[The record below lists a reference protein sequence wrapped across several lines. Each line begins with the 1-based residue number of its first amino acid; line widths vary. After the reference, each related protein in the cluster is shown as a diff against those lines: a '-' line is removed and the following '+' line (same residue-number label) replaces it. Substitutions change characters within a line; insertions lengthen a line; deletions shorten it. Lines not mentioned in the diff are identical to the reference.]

1 MIFDWKLND
10 WICCFLYIYMCSI
23 PLGRWSAG
31 FSTWIFTRCLNINF
45 IFFIVFFLRCFSNLR
60 FLAYSCRLALA
71 SESNDMWLIRRQRC
85 VGQVTEKWELARSL
99 LNYINSNL
107 YYSTFYY
114 QTRLVSSLMDFIFCS
129 HSFRSDFFLIVW
141 FSLSLIGI
149 IICSDIAWTS
159 RSHDT
164 NGQYTSLVSSNKF
177 GSGRVRR
184 YSISSLCTAHR
195 RYQIHF
201 LCELHR
207 SAGVRTER
215 ERETGRD
222 GTTNNDQSSSGSER
236 KKY

>member
-1 MIFDWKLND
+1 MMLSLHLLAFFHSFLRFPHPPDALRLFLSSSRWLFSTSTGGESVTHNSTRGRWTESKKKSISSSLVRLFFLPFLSPASDKHPSRSSRQEIEKWSRWYSIENWMIEFVVF
-10 WICCFLYIYMCSI
+10 CIYMCSI

-114 QTRLVSSLMDFIFCS
+114 QTRLVSSLMDFTFCS
-129 HSFRSDFFLIVW
+129 HSFRSDFF
-141 FSLSLIGI
+141 
-149 IICSDIAWTS
+149 
-159 RSHDT
+159 
-164 NGQYTSLVSSNKF
+164 
-177 GSGRVRR
+177 
-184 YSISSLCTAHR
+184 
-195 RYQIHF
+195 
-201 LCELHR
+201 
-207 SAGVRTER
+207 
-215 ERETGRD
+215 
-222 GTTNNDQSSSGSER
+222 
-236 KKY
+236 